1 MGCTEC
7 QDQLVEVLYDEVDA
21 ATARAVRAH
30 LASCASCRDELE
42 ALRSVRSK
50 LKAWELPVRPLARR
64 WQSPP
69 RWLWQTAAA
78 ATVVLALGGAA
89 ALAHLSLRFERGPLV
104 VQLGRAPQADMAR
117 VLEQQDRQAQEI
129 SVLRAALA
137 EKPAGDDGAVLE
149 RVAQLV
155 RESEARQR
163 QALSVSLAGIE
174 ARTMMQ
180 RRYDLARIGAS
191 LSYLDGR
198 TGQHIARTTELM
210 GQVLKVSN
218 RREP

>member
-7 QDQLVEVLYDEVDA
+7 QDQLVELLYDEADP

-30 LASCASCRDELE
+30 VASCASCRSELA

-50 LKAWELPVRPLARR
+50 LKAWDLPARPMARR
-64 WQSPP
+64 WQAPP
-69 RWLWQTAAA
+69 RWVWHAAAA

-89 ALAHLSLRFERGPLV
+89 ALSHLALRFERGPLV
-104 VQLGRAPQADMAR
+104 VQLGRVAQTDMAR
-117 VLEQQDRQAQEI
+117 VVEQQDRQAQEI
-129 SVLRAALA
+129 RVLRAALG
-137 EKPAGDDGAVLE
+137 ERSGGEDGVVLQ

-163 QALSVSLAGIE
+163 QALSVSLAGLE
-174 ARTMMQ
+174 ARTTMQ
-180 RRYDLARIGAS
+180 RRYDLARVGAS

-198 TGQHIARTTELM
+198 TGQRIARTTELM